1 MKDSCAKVLS
11 YLSRNRGY
19 HSVIELIQQC
29 YMTDIRKRISEL
41 IAAGH
46 NIVKRREGRFVFYKL
61 VR

>member
-11 YLSRNRGY
+11 YLRRNRGY

-29 YMTDIRKRISEL
+29 YQTDVRKRVSEL
-41 IAAGH
+41 IRMGH